1 MAGHARYTA
10 LLDACVLYPLA
21 MTDALMSLA
30 TAGFFA
36 AKWTTKIEA
45 EWIRALERQRPDL
58 VGKLDARRDSM
69 REAIPD
75 WEIPESAWS
84 SLIAGL
90 DLPDPDDRHVLAAA
104 IAGHA
109 DCIVTSNL
117 KDFPTSVL
125 LEYGVEAV
133 DPDTFI
139 INQWDLDPVNAIAAF
154 KRMRARRKK
163 PQSSPEDFAYALEVG
178 GLPTTA
184 ERLRS
189 ASELI

>member
-36 AKWTTKIEA
+36 AKWTTRIEG
-45 EWIRALERQRPDL
+45 EWMRSLETQRPEL
-58 VGKLDARRDSM
+58 VGKLHTRRDSM
-69 REAIPD
+69 RDAIPD
-75 WEIPESAWS
+75 WEVPEIAWS
-84 SLIAGL
+84 AIAGNIT
-90 DLPDPDDRHVLAAA
+90 LPDANDVHVLAAA
-104 IAGHA
+104 VAGHA

-117 KDFPTSVL
+117 KDFPSSTL
-125 LEYGVEAV
+125 MNFGIEAI

-154 KRMRARRKK
+154 KRMRARRRK

-184 ERLRS
+184 ERLRF
-189 ASELI
+189 AAELI